1 VPVKK
6 RWNVEFLM
14 LVGQWQSNV
23 LLINGRKALRRQ
35 VEDAGQRDLERKTDK
50 RSRSAISK
58 LRTTT
63 EAAHKFFTHVCLF
76 STYLHHGHGLKELA
90 MVVGFLYINELARQ
104 HPSSS

>member
-1 VPVKK
+1 
-6 RWNVEFLM
+6 
-14 LVGQWQSNV
+14 
-23 LLINGRKALRRQ
+23 
-35 VEDAGQRDLERKTDK
+35 VEDAGQRERKTDK
-50 RSRSAISK
+50 RSSRAISK

-76 STYLHHGHGLKELA
+76 STYLNHGHGLKELA